1 MKVIFPT
8 HIMNQKKIQI
18 SFSET
23 PAVKKMK
30 QHRGNKYSLSSSSGK
45 LRAGMA
51 KRLGPRQ
58 KNMTEW
64 LLSISTEFLKYYI
77 RAAKPWGEKNT
88 DVVVSPEKQNQ

>member
-8 HIMNQKKIQI
+8 HIMNQKNTN

-23 PAVKKMK
+23 PAVKKTK
-30 QHRGNKYSLSSSSGK
+30 QCRGNKYPLSSSSGK
-45 LRAGMA
+45 LRAGVV

-64 LLSISTEFLKYYI
+64 LLTISTEFLKYCI
-77 RAAKPWGEKNT
+77 RAA
-88 DVVVSPEKQNQ
+88 